1 MSGASFILAIN
12 LFIAALFALA
22 FFLVAVTN
30 RSDRVASWFSL
41 AYVFGIAYIACEFVL
56 PLEQFAILAYVTGF
70 AAFHG
75 AMTAVYVGI
84 CRRYRRSVPWATL
97 AVVGA
102 VAIVANWVLFGDER
116 TSLLRM
122 LAYQGPYAIL
132 QAMAGWVIFR
142 SHRRQPMDL
151 ALLGIFVL
159 SAAQFLSKPYVALM
173 TGGPG
178 DSAQSYIA
186 STYALYSQSLGAVLQ
201 VAVGLLMLMLLVR
214 DLLVEATARSE
225 TDPLSGVLNRRGFE
239 DRALPRLANASATR
253 VPVSLVAA
261 DLDGFKLINDAFGHD
276 VGDEVIVA
284 FAGLLHDCAPAAAIV
299 ARIGGEEFAVLLPN
313 ATLHT
318 GRLFAEAVRMQ
329 FTALR
334 IPGIPAD
341 LRCTASFGIAETGG
355 GESLSDLRRR
365 ADAALYAAKRSG
377 RDRVCIAPDSGT
389 DSMPHHPL
397 ASDAAIRSA

>member
-1 MSGASFILAIN
+1 
-12 LFIAALFALA
+12 
-22 FFLVAVTN
+22 
-30 RSDRVASWFSL
+30 
-41 AYVFGIAYIACEFVL
+41 
-56 PLEQFAILAYVTGF
+56 
-70 AAFHG
+70 
-75 AMTAVYVGI
+75 
-84 CRRYRRSVPWATL
+84 
-97 AVVGA
+97 
-102 VAIVANWVLFGDER
+102 
-116 TSLLRM
+116 
-122 LAYQGPYAIL
+122 
-132 QAMAGWVIFR
+132 
-142 SHRRQPMDL
+142 
-151 ALLGIFVL
+151 
-159 SAAQFLSKPYVALM
+159 VALM